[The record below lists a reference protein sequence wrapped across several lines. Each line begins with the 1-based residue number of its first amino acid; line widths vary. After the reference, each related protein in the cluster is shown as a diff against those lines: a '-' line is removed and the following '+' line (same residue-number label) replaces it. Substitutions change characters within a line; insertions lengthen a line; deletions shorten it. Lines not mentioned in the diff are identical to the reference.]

1 MNRRFFLIL
10 AVLCSFV
17 NGIAL
22 FAQDTYKTDYEIEYD
37 VAAREYKNLD
47 YTKRTQFKLM
57 IGDNASYFFPYQ
69 LSVRK
74 NVTDSIKYA
83 GGGWDEINRVL
94 KKKNILTIEPVYY
107 IYKFYGENPKLV
119 WKQPTFDTH
128 QASEDIPNISWNIV
142 KGDSIICGQKCK
154 KATGTFRGVNWEIWF
169 APQIP
174 INNGPWKL
182 GGAPGL
188 ILSARDSNGYFT
200 FDCIAIRQKPSKFTF
215 TKDPNTQELSPKEL
229 AALLKKWKTNPS
241 EILGSKIEIRMSPE
255 IRAKLNKRKDP
266 TEIEIFE

>member
-37 VAAREYKNLD
+37 VKAREDKKLNS
-47 YTKRTQFKLM
+47 TKRTQFKLI
-57 IGDNASYFFPYQ
+57 IGDNASYFFPYK
-69 LSVRK
+69 LEVRK
-74 NVTDSIKYA
+74 QITDSIQNA
-83 GGGWDEINRVL
+83 GGGYEEINNVL
-94 KKKNILTIEPVYY
+94 KKKNLLFIDPIYY
-107 IYKFYGENPKLV
+107 IYKFYGESPKLV
-119 WKQPTFDTH
+119 WQQAAFDKH

-154 KATGTFRGVNWEIWF
+154 KATSTFRGVNWEIWF
-169 APQIP
+169 APEIP
-174 INNGPWKL
+174 IDNGPWKL

-188 ILSARDSNGYFT
+188 ILSAQDSNGYFM
-200 FDCIAIRQKPSKFTF
+200 FDCIAIRPKPSQFSF

-229 AALLKKWKTNPS
+229 AAVLKKWRTNQAD
-241 EILGSKIEIRMSPE
+241 ILEAKSGFAMSPE
-255 IRAKLNKRKDP
+255 TRAKISKRKDP
-266 TEIEIFE
+266 IEIEIF